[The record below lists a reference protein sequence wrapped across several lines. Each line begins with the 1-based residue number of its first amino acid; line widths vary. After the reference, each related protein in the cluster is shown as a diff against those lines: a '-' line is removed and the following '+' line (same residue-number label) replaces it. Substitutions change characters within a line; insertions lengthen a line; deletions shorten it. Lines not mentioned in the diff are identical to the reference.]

1 MIANIVQGASF
12 AGAIRYALGSEGSYT
27 IMIEGIKDGTNQ
39 EMAHSFETQA
49 RLNPITKPVAHI
61 SLNFS
66 AEDRDKLTDEK
77 MIEIA
82 KEYMQKMGYDNTQC
96 LMVRHTDREHPHLHL
111 ILNRVDFDGNR
122 ITDSNEHIRN
132 IKATQELTHKHNLFI
147 AEGKDNV
154 KRHRLIGSE
163 KIRYEIHDALSKH
176 IRTTKSWEELQ
187 QKLKGEGI
195 SVEFKYNGSTDQIQ
209 GVKFTK
215 DNLTFNGSKV
225 DKQFSYSKIDYQI
238 RQNSLAEKHVKS
250 KAEEHVNI
258 PSFSG
263 GLGVFDLPQPQG
275 DDPEEESFR
284 RRMQKKNEVLNFKIF
299 KKNGDTSNY

>member
-1 MIANIVQGASF
+1 MMAKIVQGASF
-12 AGAIRYALGSEGSYT
+12 AGAINYLLNRDEARILVVR
-27 IMIEGIKDGTNQ
+27 GIRNGTNQ
-39 EMAHSFETQA
+39 EMAHGFERQA

-66 AEDRDKLTDEK
+66 AEDRDKLTDKK

-122 ITDSNEHIRN
+122 ISDRNERIRN
-132 IKATQELTHKHNLFI
+132 IKVTHELTRKHNLYI

-154 KRHRLIGSE
+154 KRHRLRGSE
-163 KIRYEIHDALSKH
+163 KIRYEIYDALSKH

-225 DKQFSYSKIDYQI
+225 DKQFSFSKIDYQL
-238 RQNSLAEKHVKS
+238 RQNSLAEEHVKS
-250 KAEEHVNI
+250 RAEEHVNA

-275 DDPEEESFR
+275 DDPEEDSFR
-284 RRMQKKNEVLNFKIF
+284 RRMQKK
-299 KKNGDTSNY
+299 KKRGIKF